1 MDSTL
6 ETSPV
11 DVAGPDEALPIV
23 FIHGAT
29 ASRKM
34 WRPQIEDLSYDFR
47 VVAVDLP
54 GHGALREQRFRLDTA
69 MREIATAIER
79 ETRGQ
84 ALIVGLSLGGYV
96 AMAFAQRYPQKTL
109 GLILSGCSVNYPLW
123 LTLMASMNSQFLI
136 KVYGERAF
144 VSLLELSFRWMFPRV
159 SATQI
164 SSGFHPTA
172 WGDAMVEIGQRDF
185 SARLRSFPGP
195 VMVLNGEY
203 DTVNRSSEKTFAA
216 APRNGCLQVIRNA
229 GHICNLDQSEVF
241 NKAVRNFAR
250 SLDTL

>member
-1 MDSTL
+1 MSSMT

-11 DVAGPDEALPIV
+11 DVAGPNDALPIV

-29 ASRKM
+29 ATRKM
-34 WRPQIEDLSYDFR
+34 WQPQMEALAHEFR
-47 VVAVDLP
+47 VIAIDLP
-54 GHGALREQRFRLDTA
+54 GHGVLFKKPFRLEAAVQDVA
-69 MREIATAIER
+69 IAIDK

-96 AMAFAQRYPQKTL
+96 AMAFAQRYPEKTK

-123 LTLMASMNSQFLI
+123 MTLAAKVNSQFLI

-144 VSLLELSFRWMFPRV
+144 VRMLELTFGWMFPHV
-159 SATQI
+159 TMTQI
-164 SSGFHPTA
+164 TAGFHPDA
-172 WGDAMVEIGQRDF
+172 WGDAMLEIGRQNF

-203 DTVNRSSEKTFAA
+203 DTFNRANERAFAA
-216 APRNGCLQVIRNA
+216 ATRNGRLQIIHRA
-229 GHICNLDQSEVF
+229 GHLCNLDQPEIF

-250 SLDTL
+250 SLDQS

>member
-11 DVAGPDEALPIV
+11 DVAGPDDALPIV

-29 ASRKM
+29 ATRKM
-34 WRPQIEDLSYDFR
+34 WHPQMENLSYDFR

-54 GHGALREQRFRLDTA
+54 GHGALREQRFHLNAA
-69 MREIATAIER
+69 MQEIASAIDR
-79 ETRGQ
+79 ETRGE

-96 AMAFAQRYPQKTL
+96 AMAFAQRYPEMTR

-123 LTLMASMNSQFLI
+123 LTLMAKMNSEFIIQ
-136 KVYGERAF
+136 VYGERTF

-159 SATQI
+159 TATQI
-164 SSGFHPTA
+164 SSGFHPNA
-172 WGDAMVEIGQRDF
+172 WGDAMMEIGQRDF
-185 SARLRSFPGP
+185 SARLRSFPGR
-195 VMVLNGEY
+195 VMILNGEY

-216 APRNGCLQVIRNA
+216 APCNGSLQIIRNA
-229 GHICNLDQSEVF
+229 GHICNLDQPEVF